1 MELEG
6 HELEEIKCEI
16 DIDEF
21 QLKVEDIKHEPEDDQ
36 HEDVDFTL
44 LDPDLDSSDSPVSN
58 LLASNVLLTSK
69 EGVSNIVPNIAPV
82 STKVWK
88 TTTPIVPKPAKI
100 NKCGFCMFSSEDFN
114 EYLVHIHVNHN
125 QTRWDSNKISTNI
138 VPKPSKMNKCG
149 LCTFIYEDLKTYM
162 LHIQRVHNVHGY
174 LANHHQCPYC
184 SIYYEHFKEYEIHKF
199 VCHRRNYPKNDI
211 KLRSQHQISDK
222 IGTEAASKSTKISKC
237 GLCTYTYED
246 IREYMLH
253 MHSVHNSKIVPLGS
267 VPESTSVNNGEDV
280 SSDKEVKLEIE
291 KSDACEA
298 KDHEKSSSNSELQ
311 MEPSID
317 CGIKSTKRP
326 RYGYLA
332 NHHQCP
338 HCLIYYEHFKEYEI
352 HKFVCHRRNYQK
364 KDIKLRSQSHQN
376 TNMKPKG
383 KVHSSIKNKEKHA
396 KIDLECDICGLSG
409 FPDSIRLKI
418 HLKRSKVHKE
428 KVLSDT
434 KKHMLHSNPL
444 IQEYNRKIIYWNQ

>member
-21 QLKVEDIKHEPEDDQ
+21 QLKVEDIKHEPEDEQ
-36 HEDVDFTL
+36 HEDDVDFTL

-69 EGVSNIVPNIAPV
+69 EGVYNIVPNIAPV

-174 LANHHQCPYC
+174 LANHHQCP
-184 SIYYEHFKEYEIHKF
+184 
-199 VCHRRNYPKNDI
+199 
-211 KLRSQHQISDK
+211 
-222 IGTEAASKSTKISKC
+222 
-237 GLCTYTYED
+237 
-246 IREYMLH
+246 
-253 MHSVHNSKIVPLGS
+253 
-267 VPESTSVNNGEDV
+267 
-280 SSDKEVKLEIE
+280 
-291 KSDACEA
+291 
-298 KDHEKSSSNSELQ
+298 
-311 MEPSID
+311 
-317 CGIKSTKRP
+317 
-326 RYGYLA
+326 
-332 NHHQCP
+332 

-383 KVHSSIKNKEKHA
+383 KVHLSIKNKEKHA